1 MVSDSG
7 SSSESSGDNEE
18 SKTEEEI
25 TENNLEGDENLG
37 KEILFLFTSWFVKEL
52 CATSLWH
59 LQLKAK

>member
-1 MVSDSG
+1 MVSDTG